1 MELSWLTEHACPGQ
15 SFKEESPL
23 SATFNYF
30 CILEG
35 KKKKRCLVPSEC
47 LHFRRDCQKVQSLKA
62 LLRVIMAALKLQ
74 ISNDDIQPDMFTVT
88 P

>member
-1 MELSWLTEHACPGQ
+1 MRVQGSHSRKSLPSQQLLTTSVSLRE
-15 SFKEESPL
+15 
-23 SATFNYF
+23 
-30 CILEG
+30 
-35 KKKKRCLVPSEC
+35 KKKKRFLVPSEC
-47 LHFRRDCQKVQSLKA
+47 LHFRRDCQKAQSLKA